1 VSSINIFKESFMTSL
16 ASKLL
21 LIGGF
26 AVAAAGAAVAA
37 PDNDVYSVVIR
48 FPTASLATESGV
60 QTLYRRIEMAAEK
73 VCVIEPAGS
82 RLPNEAVIKC
92 RKEAVAAAVEQIHNQ
107 RLAALHAASN
117 RSG

>member
-1 VSSINIFKESFMTSL
+1 MTSP

-21 LIGGF
+21 LIGAL

-37 PDNDVYSVVIR
+37 PADDEVYSVVIR
-48 FPTASLATESGV
+48 FPSTSLSTESGV

-92 RKEAVAAAVEQIHNQ
+92 RKQAVAGAVEQIHNQ

-117 RSG
+117 KSG

>member
-1 VSSINIFKESFMTSL
+1 MTSL

-21 LIGGF
+21 LIGGM

-37 PDNDVYSVVIR
+37 PADNDVYSIALR
-48 FPTASLATESGV
+48 FPTASLATDSGV
-60 QTLYRRIEMAAEK
+60 QSLYRRIEMAAEK

-82 RLPNEAVIKC
+82 RLPNEAVLKC
-92 RKEAVAAAVEQIHNQ
+92 RKEAIANAVDKIHNQ

-117 RSG
+117 KSG